1 MRLIKNLLIFL
12 FIACAFTACSNL
24 LLESNTSKTYKVS
37 GNIVSTVSFDQISTK
52 NSRSSTYSL
61 TFSDITITAISKD
74 DETVI
79 RNGTVSG
86 PVFSID
92 LTVGSWTI
100 NAVVKKGDD
109 STIVLSGSSEI
120 EITGNEKETIEVG
133 EIILSPVI
141 NGLFGSIEL
150 EISKE
155 EDLTEIKSIEWEW
168 DSDDENLPEVPVMNF
183 EDENTLVFK
192 IDDVPAGMHSIRL
205 NILNREGIKCYSIPE
220 SVTIIG
226 GMKTDSWY
234 SYSNLYDNNAQ
245 NNVYISNGKILFTK
259 YNIEQFKYIEP
270 VKIDESITTIEPIV
284 LWNKDVHM
292 KEFNEIKPYGLYI
305 YDSKEDEF
313 KTPKKYL
320 SANQIFSDFTI
331 DPVNKD
337 IYVLECNFRQ
347 MPTRLVKYTRETGYS
362 PTIIY
367 NYNLETE
374 VSKDTVSVENDDD
387 NKVDVNR
394 EVSTNYSIDS
404 FVVYN
409 ERVYFCVKV
418 EQDTWIESKGTTYL
432 TNYVIYCLDDGNLID
447 TGLKILGKEEVT
459 DKTGKLTYETKS
471 IKFLIDE
478 GKFLYLLQLKNEDSS
493 KISSLFVYKYII
505 DGNSFEKNEDKTFKY
520 EDIGECKLKS
530 DLNIPYSLSNISRIT
545 DVQMLN
551 SKEMAVLLSFQGSFC
566 PNDSYSEYASL
577 GLITKLAFNEN
588 SINSNSTKLG
598 FMSVESP
605 YHPTLDNKDNYF
617 YNPIKFVAR
626 KEDVI
631 YIADDGGYKEASEP
645 KNINRLA
652 KLEGNFT
659 SNSEISFVDVDVSFD
674 AYTGNGSGSNNY

>member
-52 NSRSSTYSL
+52 NSRSATYSL

-86 PVFSID
+86 SVFSIN
-92 LTVGSWTI
+92 LPVGSWTI
-100 NAVVKKGDD
+100 NAVVKKGND

-155 EDLTEIKSIEWEW
+155 KDLTEIKSIEWEW

-205 NILNREGIKCYSIPE
+205 NILNSEGIKCYSIPE
-220 SVTIIG
+220 SITIIG

-374 VSKDTVSVENDDD
+374 VSKDTVSVEDDD
-387 NKVDVNR
+387 GNKVDVKR

-418 EQDTWIESKGTTYL
+418 EQDTWIESKETTYL
-432 TNYVIYCLDDGNLID
+432 TNYVIYCLDDGELID

-459 DKTGKLTYETKS
+459 DGTSKLTYETKS

-520 EDIGECKLKS
+520 EDIGECKLVG
-530 DLNIPYSLSNISRIT
+530 LNIPYSLSNISRIT

-551 SKEMAVLLSFQGSFC
+551 SNEMAVLLSFQGSFD
-566 PNDSYSEYASL
+566 PDNTYSEYASL
-577 GLITKLAFNEN
+577 GLITKLAFTEN
-588 SINSNSTKLG
+588 GINSTKLG
-598 FMSVESP
+598 FMPVESP

-631 YIADDGGYKEASEP
+631 YIADDGGYTEGLEP

>member
-52 NSRSSTYSL
+52 NSRSATYSL

-155 EDLTEIKSIEWEW
+155 KDLTEIKSIEWEW

-183 EDENTLVFK
+183 EEENTLVFK

-205 NILNREGIKCYSIPE
+205 NILNSEGIKCYSIPE
-220 SVTIIG
+220 SITIIG

-337 IYVLECNFRQ
+337 IYILECNFRQ

-374 VSKDTVSVENDDD
+374 VSKDTVSVEDDG
-387 NKVDVNR
+387 NKVDVKR

-418 EQDTWIESKGTTYL
+418 EQDTCIESKETTYL
-432 TNYVIYCLDDGNLID
+432 TNYVIYCLDDGKLID

-459 DKTGKLTYETKS
+459 DGTSKLTYETKS

-505 DGNSFEKNEDKTFKY
+505 DGNSFEKNDKETFNY
-520 EDIGECKLKS
+520 ENIGECKLVS

-551 SKEMAVLLSFQGSFC
+551 SNEMAVLLSFQGSFYID
-566 PNDSYSEYASL
+566 NYFTANASL
-577 GLITKLAFNEN
+577 GLITKLTFTGNG
-588 SINSNSTKLG
+588 INSTKLG
-598 FMSVESP
+598 FMPVKSP

-674 AYTGNGSGSNNY
+674 AYTGNGCSGSNNY

>member
-52 NSRSSTYSL
+52 NSRSATYSL

-155 EDLTEIKSIEWEW
+155 KDLTEIKSIEWEW

-183 EDENTLVFK
+183 EEENTLVFK

-220 SVTIIG
+220 SITIIG

-337 IYVLECNFRQ
+337 IYVLECNFSQ

-374 VSKDTVSVENDDD
+374 VSKDTVSVEGDDG
-387 NKVDVNR
+387 NKVDVKR

-418 EQDTWIESKGTTYL
+418 EQDTWIESKEKTYL

-447 TGLKILGKEEVT
+447 TGLKILEEVT
-459 DKTGKLTYETKS
+459 DENSKLTYKTKS

-520 EDIGECKLKS
+520 EDIGECKLVG
-530 DLNIPYSLSNISRIT
+530 LNIPYSLSNISRIT

-551 SKEMAVLLSFQGSFC
+551 SNEMAVLLSFQGSFD
-566 PNDSYSEYASL
+566 PDNTYSEYASL
-577 GLITKLAFNEN
+577 GLITKLAFTEN
-588 SINSNSTKLG
+588 GINSTKLG
-598 FMSVESP
+598 FMPVESP

-659 SNSEISFVDVDVSFD
+659 SNSKISFVDVDVSFD

>member
-37 GNIVSTVSFDQISTK
+37 GNIISTVSFDQISTK
-52 NSRSSTYSL
+52 NSRSATYSL

-141 NGLFGSIEL
+141 NGLSGSIEL

-168 DSDDENLPEVPVMNF
+168 DSNNENLPEVPVMNF

-205 NILNREGIKCYSIPE
+205 NILNSEGIKCYSIPE

-259 YNIEQFKYIEP
+259 YKIEQFKYIEP

-337 IYVLECNFRQ
+337 IYILECNFRQ

-374 VSKDTVSVENDDD
+374 VSKDTVSVEDDD
-387 NKVDVNR
+387 GNKVDVKR
-394 EVSTNYSIDS
+394 KVSTNYSIDS

-418 EQDTWIESKGTTYL
+418 EQDTWIESKETTYL
-432 TNYVIYCLDDGNLID
+432 TNYVIYCLDDGKLID

-459 DKTGKLTYETKS
+459 DGTSKLTYETKS

-505 DGNSFEKNEDKTFKY
+505 DGNSFEKNDKETFNY
-520 EDIGECKLKS
+520 ENIGECKLVS
-530 DLNIPYSLSNISRIT
+530 DLKIPYSLSNISRIT

-551 SKEMAVLLSFQGSFC
+551 SNEMAVLLSFQGSFYTD
-566 PNDSYSEYASL
+566 NYFTAYASL
-577 GLITKLAFNEN
+577 GLITKLTFTGNG
-588 SINSNSTKLG
+588 INSTKLG
-598 FMSVESP
+598 FMPFESP

-631 YIADDGGYKEASEP
+631 YIADDGGYEEASEP

-652 KLEGNFT
+652 KLAGNFT

>member
-37 GNIVSTVSFDQISTK
+37 GNIVSTVSFDQISAK
-52 NSRSSTYSL
+52 NSRSATYSL

-183 EDENTLVFK
+183 EEENTLVFK

-205 NILNREGIKCYSIPE
+205 NILNSEGIKCYSIPE
-220 SVTIIG
+220 SITIIG

-234 SYSNLYDNNAQ
+234 SYSNLDDNNAQ

-374 VSKDTVSVENDDD
+374 VSKDTVSVEDDD
-387 NKVDVNR
+387 GNKVDVKR

-418 EQDTWIESKGTTYL
+418 EQDTWIESKETTYL
-432 TNYVIYCLDDGNLID
+432 TNYVIYCLDNGNLID

-459 DKTGKLTYETKS
+459 VETSKLTYETKS

-478 GKFLYLLQLKNEDSS
+478 GKFLYLLQLKNEESS
-493 KISSLFVYKYII
+493 KKSSLFVYKYII

-520 EDIGECKLKS
+520 EDIGECKLVG
-530 DLNIPYSLSNISRIT
+530 LNIPYSLSNISRIT

-551 SKEMAVLLSFQGSFC
+551 SNEMAVLLSFQGSFS
-566 PNDSYSEYASL
+566 PDNTYSEYASL
-577 GLITKLAFNEN
+577 GLITKLAFTEN
-588 SINSNSTKLG
+588 GINSTKLG
-598 FMSVESP
+598 FMPVESP

-659 SNSEISFVDVDVSFD
+659 SNSKISFVDVDVSFD

>member
-52 NSRSSTYSL
+52 NSRSATYSL

-155 EDLTEIKSIEWEW
+155 KDLTEIKSIEWEW

-183 EDENTLVFK
+183 EEENTLVFK

-205 NILNREGIKCYSIPE
+205 NILNSEGIKCYSIPE
-220 SVTIIG
+220 SITIIG

-337 IYVLECNFRQ
+337 IYILECNFRQ

-374 VSKDTVSVENDDD
+374 VSKDTVSVEDDG
-387 NKVDVNR
+387 NKVDVKR

-418 EQDTWIESKGTTYL
+418 EQDTWIESKETTYL
-432 TNYVIYCLDDGNLID
+432 TNYVIYCLDDGKLID

-459 DKTGKLTYETKS
+459 DGTSKLTYETKS

-505 DGNSFEKNEDKTFKY
+505 DGNSFEKNDKETFNY
-520 EDIGECKLKS
+520 ENIGECKLVS

-551 SKEMAVLLSFQGSFC
+551 SNEMAVLLSFQGSFYTD
-566 PNDSYSEYASL
+566 NYFTANASL
-577 GLITKLAFNEN
+577 GLITKLTFTGNG
-588 SINSNSTKLG
+588 INSTKLG
-598 FMSVESP
+598 FMPVKSP

-674 AYTGNGSGSNNY
+674 AYTGNGCSGSNNY

>member
-52 NSRSSTYSL
+52 NSRSATYSL

-141 NGLFGSIEL
+141 NGLSGSIEL

-183 EDENTLVFK
+183 EEENTLVFK

-205 NILNREGIKCYSIPE
+205 NILNSEGIKCYSIPE
-220 SVTIIG
+220 SITIIG

-374 VSKDTVSVENDDD
+374 VSKDTVSVEGDDG
-387 NKVDVNR
+387 NKVDVKR

-418 EQDTWIESKGTTYL
+418 EQVTLIESKEKTYL
-432 TNYVIYCLDDGNLID
+432 TNYVIYCLDDGKLID

-459 DKTGKLTYETKS
+459 DGTSKLTYETKS

-520 EDIGECKLKS
+520 EDIGECKLVG
-530 DLNIPYSLSNISRIT
+530 LNIPYSLSNISRIT

-551 SKEMAVLLSFQGSFC
+551 SNEMAVLLSFQGSFYTD
-566 PNDSYSEYASL
+566 NYFTANASL
-577 GLITKLAFNEN
+577 GLITKLAFTEN
-588 SINSNSTKLG
+588 GINSTKLG
-598 FMSVESP
+598 FMPVESP

-631 YIADDGGYKEASEP
+631 YIADDGGYKKELEP

>member
-52 NSRSSTYSL
+52 NSRSATYSL

-86 PVFSID
+86 SVFSIN
-92 LTVGSWTI
+92 LPVGSWTI
-100 NAVVKKGDD
+100 NAVVKKRDD

-120 EITGNEKETIEVG
+120 KITGNEKETIEVG

-141 NGLFGSIEL
+141 NGLSGSIEL

-168 DSDDENLPEVPVMNF
+168 DSNNENLPEVPVMNF

-205 NILNREGIKCYSIPE
+205 NILNSEGIKCYSIPE
-220 SVTIIG
+220 SITIIG

-245 NNVYISNGKILFTK
+245 NNDYISNGKILFTK

-337 IYVLECNFRQ
+337 IYTLECNFRQ

-374 VSKDTVSVENDDD
+374 VSKDTVSVEGDDG
-387 NKVDVNR
+387 NKVDVKR

-418 EQDTWIESKGTTYL
+418 EQVTWIESKETTYL
-432 TNYVIYCLDDGNLID
+432 TNYVIYCLDDGKLID

-459 DKTGKLTYETKS
+459 DGTSKLTYETKS

-493 KISSLFVYKYII
+493 KTSSLFVYKYII

-520 EDIGECKLKS
+520 EDIGECKLVG
-530 DLNIPYSLSNISRIT
+530 LNIPYSLSNISRIT

-551 SKEMAVLLSFQGSFC
+551 SNEMAVLLSFQGSFD
-566 PNDSYSEYASL
+566 PDNTYSEYASL
-577 GLITKLAFNEN
+577 GLITKLAFTEN
-588 SINSNSTKLG
+588 GINSTKLG
-598 FMSVESP
+598 FMPVESP

-659 SNSEISFVDVDVSFD
+659 SNSKISFVDVDVSFD

>member
-52 NSRSSTYSL
+52 NSRSATYSL

-86 PVFSID
+86 SVFSIN
-92 LTVGSWTI
+92 LPVGSWTI
-100 NAVVKKGDD
+100 NAVVKKGND

-155 EDLTEIKSIEWEW
+155 KDLTEIKSIEWEW

-183 EDENTLVFK
+183 EEENTLVFK

-374 VSKDTVSVENDDD
+374 VSKDTVSVENDDG
-387 NKVDVNR
+387 NKVDVKR

-418 EQDTWIESKGTTYL
+418 EQDTWIESKEKTYL

-459 DKTGKLTYETKS
+459 DGTSKTYETKS

-478 GKFLYLLQLKNEDSS
+478 GKFLYLLQLKNEESS
-493 KISSLFVYKYII
+493 KKSSLFVYKYII
-505 DGNSFEKNEDKTFKY
+505 DGNYFEKNEDN
-520 EDIGECKLKS
+520 GECKLV

-551 SKEMAVLLSFQGSFC
+551 SKEMAVLLSFQGLF
-566 PNDSYSEYASL
+566 NTDNNYQAYASL
-577 GLITKLAFNEN
+577 GLITKLAFTEN
-588 SINSNSTKLG
+588 SINSTKLG
-598 FMSVESP
+598 FMPFRSP
-605 YHPTLDNKDNYF
+605 YHPTLDNKDKYF

-631 YIADDGGYKEASEP
+631 YIADDGGYTEGLEP

-674 AYTGNGSGSNNY
+674 AYTGNGCSGSNNY

>member
-52 NSRSSTYSL
+52 NSRSATYSL

-141 NGLFGSIEL
+141 NGLSGSIEL

-183 EDENTLVFK
+183 EEENTLVFK

-205 NILNREGIKCYSIPE
+205 NILNSEGIKCYSIPE
-220 SVTIIG
+220 SITIIG

-374 VSKDTVSVENDDD
+374 VSKDTVSVEGDDG
-387 NKVDVNR
+387 NKVDVKR

-432 TNYVIYCLDDGNLID
+432 TNYVIYCLDDGKLID

-459 DKTGKLTYETKS
+459 DGTSKLTYETKS

-505 DGNSFEKNEDKTFKY
+505 DGNSFEKNDKETFNY
-520 EDIGECKLKS
+520 ENIGECKLVS

-551 SKEMAVLLSFQGSFC
+551 SNEMAVLLSFQGSFYTD
-566 PNDSYSEYASL
+566 NYFTANASL
-577 GLITKLAFNEN
+577 GLITKLAFTEN
-588 SINSNSTKLG
+588 GINSTKLG
-598 FMSVESP
+598 FMPVESP

-631 YIADDGGYKEASEP
+631 YIADDGGYKKELEP

>member
-52 NSRSSTYSL
+52 NSRSATYSL

-155 EDLTEIKSIEWEW
+155 KDLTEIKSIEWEW
-168 DSDDENLPEVPVMNF
+168 DSNNENLPEVPVMNF

-205 NILNREGIKCYSIPE
+205 NILNSEGIKCYSIPE
-220 SVTIIG
+220 SITIIG

-245 NNVYISNGKILFTK
+245 NNDYISNGKILFTK

-337 IYVLECNFRQ
+337 IYTLECNFRQ

-374 VSKDTVSVENDDD
+374 VSKDTVSVEDDD
-387 NKVDVNR
+387 GNKEDFKR

-418 EQDTWIESKGTTYL
+418 EQDTWIESKETTYL
-432 TNYVIYCLDDGNLID
+432 TNYVIYCLDNGNLID
-447 TGLKILGKEEVT
+447 TGLKILEEVT
-459 DKTGKLTYETKS
+459 DENSKLTYKTKS

-520 EDIGECKLKS
+520 EDIGECKLVG
-530 DLNIPYSLSNISRIT
+530 LNIPYSLSNISRIT

-551 SKEMAVLLSFQGSFC
+551 SNEMAVLLSFQGSF
-566 PNDSYSEYASL
+566 DSGNTYSEYASL
-577 GLITKLAFNEN
+577 GLITKLAFTEN
-588 SINSNSTKLG
+588 GITSTKLG
-598 FMSVESP
+598 FMPVKSP

-631 YIADDGGYKEASEP
+631 YIADDGGYNEGSEP

-674 AYTGNGSGSNNY
+674 AYTGNGCSGSNNY

>member
-52 NSRSSTYSL
+52 NSRSATYSL

-86 PVFSID
+86 SVFSIN
-92 LTVGSWTI
+92 LPVGSWTI

-155 EDLTEIKSIEWEW
+155 KDLTEIKSIEWEW

-183 EDENTLVFK
+183 EEENTLVFK

-205 NILNREGIKCYSIPE
+205 NILNSEGIKCYSIPE
-220 SVTIIG
+220 SITIIG

-374 VSKDTVSVENDDD
+374 VSKDTLSVEDDD
-387 NKVDVNR
+387 DVNR

-418 EQDTWIESKGTTYL
+418 EQNTWIESKGTTYL
-432 TNYVIYCLDDGNLID
+432 TNYVIYCLDNGNLID

-459 DKTGKLTYETKS
+459 DETSKLTYETKS

-505 DGNSFEKNEDKTFKY
+505 DGNSFEKNDKETFNY
-520 EDIGECKLKS
+520 ENIGEYKLVS
-530 DLNIPYSLSNISRIT
+530 DLKIPYSLSNISRIT

-551 SKEMAVLLSFQGSFC
+551 SNEMAVLLSFQGSFYID
-566 PNDSYSEYASL
+566 NFFTAYASL
-577 GLITKLAFNEN
+577 GLITKLTFTGNG
-588 SINSNSTKLG
+588 INSTKLG
-598 FMSVESP
+598 FMPVESP
-605 YHPTLDNKDNYF
+605 YHPKLDNKDKFF

-631 YIADDGGYKEASEP
+631 YIADDGGYNEGSEP

>member
-52 NSRSSTYSL
+52 NSRSATYSL

-86 PVFSID
+86 SVFSIN
-92 LTVGSWTI
+92 LPVGSWTI

-155 EDLTEIKSIEWEW
+155 KDLTEIKSIEWEW

-183 EDENTLVFK
+183 EEENTLVFK

-205 NILNREGIKCYSIPE
+205 NILNSEGIKCYSIPE
-220 SVTIIG
+220 SITIIG

-374 VSKDTVSVENDDD
+374 VSKDTLSVEDD
-387 NKVDVNR
+387 DVNR

-418 EQDTWIESKGTTYL
+418 EQNTWIESKGTTYL
-432 TNYVIYCLDDGNLID
+432 TNYVIYCLDNGNLID

-459 DKTGKLTYETKS
+459 DETSKLTYETKS

-505 DGNSFEKNEDKTFKY
+505 DGNSFEKNDKETFNY
-520 EDIGECKLKS
+520 ENIGEYKLVS
-530 DLNIPYSLSNISRIT
+530 DLKIPYSLSNISRIT

-551 SKEMAVLLSFQGSFC
+551 SNEMAVLLSFQGSFYID
-566 PNDSYSEYASL
+566 NFFTAYASL
-577 GLITKLAFNEN
+577 GLITKLTFTGNG
-588 SINSNSTKLG
+588 INSTKLG
-598 FMSVESP
+598 FMPVESP
-605 YHPTLDNKDNYF
+605 YHPKLDNKDKFF

-631 YIADDGGYKEASEP
+631 YIADDGGYNEGSEP

>member
-37 GNIVSTVSFDQISTK
+37 GNIISTVSFDQISTK
-52 NSRSSTYSL
+52 NSRSATYSL

-155 EDLTEIKSIEWEW
+155 KDLTEIKSIEWEW
-168 DSDDENLPEVPVMNF
+168 DSNNENLPEVPVMNF

-205 NILNREGIKCYSIPE
+205 NILNSEGIKCYSIPE

-259 YNIEQFKYIEP
+259 YKIEQFKYIEP

-337 IYVLECNFRQ
+337 IYILECNFRQ

-374 VSKDTVSVENDDD
+374 VSKDTVSVEDDD
-387 NKVDVNR
+387 GNKVDVKR
-394 EVSTNYSIDS
+394 KVSTNYSIDS

-418 EQDTWIESKGTTYL
+418 EQVTWIESKETTYL
-432 TNYVIYCLDDGNLID
+432 TNYVIYCLDDGKLID

-459 DKTGKLTYETKS
+459 DGTSKLTYETKS

-505 DGNSFEKNEDKTFKY
+505 DGNSFEKNDKETFNY
-520 EDIGECKLKS
+520 ENIGECKLVS
-530 DLNIPYSLSNISRIT
+530 DLKIPYSLSNISRIT

-551 SKEMAVLLSFQGSFC
+551 SNEMAVLLSFQGSFYTD
-566 PNDSYSEYASL
+566 NYFTAYASL
-577 GLITKLAFNEN
+577 GLITKLTFTGNG
-588 SINSNSTKLG
+588 INSTKLG
-598 FMSVESP
+598 FMPFESP

-631 YIADDGGYKEASEP
+631 YIADDGGYEEASEP

-652 KLEGNFT
+652 KLAGNFT

>member
-52 NSRSSTYSL
+52 NSRSATYSL

-155 EDLTEIKSIEWEW
+155 KDLTEIKSIEWEW
-168 DSDDENLPEVPVMNF
+168 DSNNENLPEVPVMNF

-205 NILNREGIKCYSIPE
+205 NILNSEGIKCYSIPE
-220 SVTIIG
+220 SITIIG

-245 NNVYISNGKILFTK
+245 NNDYISNGKILFTK

-337 IYVLECNFRQ
+337 IYTLECNFRQ

-374 VSKDTVSVENDDD
+374 VS
-387 NKVDVNR
+387 
-394 EVSTNYSIDS
+394 TNYSIDS

-418 EQDTWIESKGTTYL
+418 EQYTWIESKEPTYL
-432 TNYVIYCLDDGNLID
+432 TNYVIYCLDDGKLID

-459 DKTGKLTYETKS
+459 DGTSKLTYETKS

-478 GKFLYLLQLKNEDSS
+478 GKFLYLLQLKDSS
-493 KISSLFVYKYII
+493 KTSSLFVYKYII

-520 EDIGECKLKS
+520 EDIGECKLVG
-530 DLNIPYSLSNISRIT
+530 LNIPYSLSNISRIT

-551 SKEMAVLLSFQGSFC
+551 SNEMAVLLSFQGSFD
-566 PNDSYSEYASL
+566 PDNTYSEYASL
-577 GLITKLAFNEN
+577 GLITKLAFTEN
-588 SINSNSTKLG
+588 GINSTKLG
-598 FMSVESP
+598 FMPVESP

-652 KLEGNFT
+652 KLAGNFK
-659 SNSEISFVDVDVSFD
+659 SNSKISFVDVDVSFD

>member
-52 NSRSSTYSL
+52 NSRSATYSL

-86 PVFSID
+86 SVFSIN
-92 LTVGSWTI
+92 LPVGSWTI
-100 NAVVKKGDD
+100 NAVVKKGND

-141 NGLFGSIEL
+141 NGLSGSIEL

-168 DSDDENLPEVPVMNF
+168 DSNNENLPEVPVMNF

-205 NILNREGIKCYSIPE
+205 NILNSEGIKCYSIPE
-220 SVTIIG
+220 SITIIG

-337 IYVLECNFRQ
+337 IYTLECNFRQ

-374 VSKDTVSVENDDD
+374 VSKDTVSVEDDD
-387 NKVDVNR
+387 GNKVDVKR

-418 EQDTWIESKGTTYL
+418 EQDTWIESKEPTYL
-432 TNYVIYCLDDGNLID
+432 TNYVIYCLDDGKLID

-459 DKTGKLTYETKS
+459 DGTSKLTYETKS

-505 DGNSFEKNEDKTFKY
+505 DGNSFEKNDKETFNY
-520 EDIGECKLKS
+520 ENIGECKLVR
-530 DLNIPYSLSNISRIT
+530 DLNIHDSLSNISRIT

-551 SKEMAVLLSFQGSFC
+551 SKEMAVLLSFQGLFNTD
-566 PNDSYSEYASL
+566 NDYPAYASL
-577 GLITKLAFNEN
+577 GLITKLAFTEN
-588 SINSNSTKLG
+588 SINSTKLG
-598 FMSVESP
+598 FMPVKSP

-631 YIADDGGYKEASEP
+631 YIADDGGYTEASEP

-652 KLEGNFT
+652 KLAGNFT

>member
-52 NSRSSTYSL
+52 NSRSATYSL

-86 PVFSID
+86 SVFSIN
-92 LTVGSWTI
+92 LPVGSWTI

-155 EDLTEIKSIEWEW
+155 KDLTEIKSIEWEW

-313 KTPKKYL
+313 KNPKKYL
-320 SANQIFSDFTI
+320 CANQIFSDFTI

-374 VSKDTVSVENDDD
+374 VSKDTVSVEDDD
-387 NKVDVNR
+387 DGNKVDVKR

-418 EQDTWIESKGTTYL
+418 EQDTWIESKETTHL
-432 TNYVIYCLDDGNLID
+432 TNYVIYCLDDGKLID

-459 DKTGKLTYETKS
+459 DETSKLTYETKS

-505 DGNSFEKNEDKTFKY
+505 DGNYFEKNEDKTFKY
-520 EDIGECKLKS
+520 EDIGECKLVS
-530 DLNIPYSLSNISRIT
+530 DLNIPDSLSNISRIT

-551 SKEMAVLLSFQGSFC
+551 SKEMAVLLSFQGSFY
-566 PNDSYSEYASL
+566 PGNTYSEYASL
-577 GLITKLAFNEN
+577 GLITKLTFTGNG
-588 SINSNSTKLG
+588 INSTKLG
-598 FMSVESP
+598 FMPVKSP

-631 YIADDGGYKEASEP
+631 YIADDGGYTEASEP

-652 KLEGNFT
+652 KLKGNFT